1 MLPFEDLDSGSL
13 LTLVQ
18 VLSSSHGI
26 GDEKGLSIQMRP
38 YVGCVPQGP
47 VEQTLSG
54 ISDNL
59 MEQIMMEKS
68 CFDQV
73 WNNEGELRQP
83 RGCSCQWKGD

>member
-1 MLPFEDLDSGSL
+1 MLPFVGLASGFQ

-18 VLSSSHGI
+18 VLTRHI
-26 GDEKGLSIQMRP
+26 GLGDGQKITFFPHLQMRL

-83 RGCSCQWKGD
+83 